1 MEITINVPEQ
11 LGKQL
16 QDYTAANDISVNEL
30 TTSYWQ
36 AIVENNYVDSVHQ
49 KEVRERLRAY
59 RAGEVETVPL
69 DTFMA
74 EIDARIEKNE
84 LSR

>member
-16 QDYTAANDISVNEL
+16 QDYTTANDISVNEL
-30 TTSYWQ
+30 TISYWQ
-36 AIVENNYVDSVHQ
+36 AIVEDSYVDSAHQ

-59 RAGEVETVPL
+59 KAGEVEAIPF
-69 DTFMA
+69 DTFMT
-74 EIDARIEKNE
+74 EIDARC
-84 LSR
+84 